1 MLSLALT
8 DVARW
13 TGGRLEGADVRIDA
27 VSTDSRTR
35 VAGSLFV
42 ALRGEHHD
50 AHAFVAQAR
59 DAGAVALLV
68 DHAVAIDVPQVIVA
82 DTLLALGDI
91 AREASG
97 RSAACVIGITGS
109 NGKTTVKSLLA
120 SILSRHA
127 RTHVNTGSFNNEI
140 GLPLTLLAMPA
151 DSDFAILEM
160 GAGKPGDI
168 EYLARIARPRVAL
181 VNNIAP
187 AHLERMGDLDTI
199 ARTKGMLIAMLP
211 SDGVAVINADDAYA
225 NYFGE
230 LAGTRRTVRFGLSAG
245 NEVTAR
251 FDAAALVGRFTLV
264 TPVGETAIALGLAGR
279 HNIGNA
285 LAAASLA
292 FAVGVPLA
300 TIRAGLEAAQPVP
313 GRNVRIAH
321 ASGAVLIDDSYNANP
336 GSFAAA
342 VATLAGEAGTRIL
355 VVGDMR
361 ELGVDGVRLH
371 TELGALARDSGIDRL
386 HAVGELSQA
395 AADGFGV
402 GATHHA
408 DQHALI
414 DALRAE
420 LRVGVT
426 ALVKGSHGS
435 AMDRVVTALVA
446 DASVTGGR
454 HAA

>member
-1 MLSLALT
+1 MINASLA
-8 DVARW
+8 DIARW
-13 TGGRLEGADVRIDA
+13 TGGRLEGFDVRIDA
-27 VSTDSRTR
+27 LSTDTRTLT
-35 VAGSLFV
+35 AGALFV

-59 DAGAVALLV
+59 DAGAVAVLV
-68 DHAVAIDVPQVIVA
+68 DHALAIDMPQLIVA

-91 AREASG
+91 AREVAG

-120 SILSRHA
+120 AILSRHA

-151 DSDFAILEM
+151 DSEFAILEM

-211 SDGVAVINADDAYA
+211 ADGVAVINADDAYA
-225 NYFGE
+225 SYFGE
-230 LAGTRRTVRFGLSAG
+230 LAGARRVVRFGLTA
-245 NEVTAR
+245 NADITAR
-251 FDAAALVGRFTLV
+251 CEDDVRGGHFTLL
-264 TPVGETAIALGLAGR
+264 TPIGETSITLALPGR

-292 FAVGVPLA
+292 FALGVPLA
-300 TIRAGLEAAQPVP
+300 TIRAGLEAARPVS

-342 VATLAGEAGTRIL
+342 VATLAAEAGTRIL

-361 ELGVDGVRLH
+361 ELGVDGARLH
-371 TELGALARDSGIDRL
+371 AELGALARRSGIERL
-386 HAVGELSQA
+386 HAVGELSAA
-395 AADGFGV
+395 AADGFGA

-408 DQHALI
+408 DQTALI

-420 LRVGVT
+420 LHEGVT

-435 AMDRVVTALVA
+435 AMDRVITALVA
-446 DASVTGGR
+446 DASATGGR